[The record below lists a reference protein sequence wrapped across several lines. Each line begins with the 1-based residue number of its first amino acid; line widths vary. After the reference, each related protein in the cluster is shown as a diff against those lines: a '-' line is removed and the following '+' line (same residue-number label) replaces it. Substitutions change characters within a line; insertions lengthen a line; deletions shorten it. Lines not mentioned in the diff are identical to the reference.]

1 MRVTIELKPETEKR
15 LAEKAKQNGLPI
27 ETFIEVF
34 IEDNLAEAETST
46 KEKEQS
52 FSKTATKEE
61 WLAEFHKWIDSHKDR
76 GEPFLSDEALSR
88 ENIYEDRF

>member
-61 WLAEFHKWIDSHKDR
+61 WLAKFHKWIDSHKDR
-76 GEPFLSDEALSR
+76 GEPYLSDEALRR
-88 ENIYEDRF
+88 ENIYEDRV